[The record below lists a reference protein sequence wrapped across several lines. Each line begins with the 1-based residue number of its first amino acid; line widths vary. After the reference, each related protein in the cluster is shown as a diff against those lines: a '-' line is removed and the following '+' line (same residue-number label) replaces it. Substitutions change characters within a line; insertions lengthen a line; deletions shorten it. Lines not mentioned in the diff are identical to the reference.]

1 MVKKIN
7 SFIVST
13 VSSGEVVF
21 DVQGETVEIITEK
34 DSAVILIED
43 LVQIAETIK
52 KISN

>member
-1 MVKKIN
+1 MFKRIN
-7 SFIVST
+7 SFIVTSVT
-13 VSSGEVVF
+13 GEVVF